1 MEKGNEK
8 QSEEVK
14 SFEVQVKREDLTQ
27 LITYLQE
34 LQVGIAPTEANSS
47 KEFIPSPIAKSRLGN
62 QGRSALHHFHTE
74 TPCLHNPRKMRI
86 DMA

>member
-14 SFEVQVKREDLTQ
+14 FLGVQVKREDLTQ

-34 LQVGIAPTEANSS
+34 LQVGIVPTEARGN
-47 KEFIPSPIAKSRLGN
+47 KEFTPSSIVN
-62 QGRSALHHFHTE
+62 QG
-74 TPCLHNPRKMRI
+74 
-86 DMA
+86 